1 MNENDIS
8 FKIRGA
14 IYNVFNA
21 FGPGLFESVYVS
33 ALKLDLENEG
43 LKVNQE
49 VAVPVFYKEERLG
62 LGFRLDLLINDKV
75 IIEVKSITNIAEG
88 HHKQLLTYLKL
99 TEKKL
104 GILVNF
110 NEANITDGIF
120 RKVNNL

>member
-43 LKVNQE
+43 LK
-49 VAVPVFYKEERLG
+49 
-62 LGFRLDLLINDKV
+62 
-75 IIEVKSITNIAEG
+75 
-88 HHKQLLTYLKL
+88 LTRKWQSLSFI
-99 TEKKL
+99 KKK
-104 GILVNF
+104 
-110 NEANITDGIF
+110 D
-120 RKVNNL
+120 